1 MVKLGVSVD
10 HIATIREARKVPIA
24 TLTKRNVTSMAGTL
38 YVVATPLGNLGDL
51 SARAVAVL
59 GEVDLIACED
69 TRHFRR
75 LLNHLG
81 LKTSTTSYHEHNE
94 QTKSS
99 ELLGRVL
106 KGQNLALV
114 SKAGTPLV
122 SDPGY
127 RLVRLCRENQ
137 VSVSPVPG
145 PAAAVSALSVSGL
158 PSDCFHFL
166 GFLRRQREAQRKQL
180 KSVAAFDAT
189 LIMYLS
195 PHRLLPTLETV
206 LEVLGNRE
214 ALVAREMTK
223 AHETFHFGSLEK
235 ILAELRVEEV
245 RGEYTLLLSGAGFET
260 PPKPRIDISAYVSGL
275 MVLREMSR
283 VAAVKTAAAE
293 LELPRQ
299 QVYRTCFASSA
310 EGKSD

>member
-1 MVKLGVSVD
+1 MS
-10 HIATIREARKVPIA
+10 
-24 TLTKRNVTSMAGTL
+24 GTL

-69 TRHFRR
+69 TRHFRK
-75 LLNHLG
+75 LLNHLD

-94 QTKSS
+94 QTKSAQ
-99 ELLGRVL
+99 LLGRIL
-106 KGQNLALV
+106 EGRDLALV
-114 SKAGTPLV
+114 SRAGTPLV

-137 VSVSPVPG
+137 VPVTPVPG

-158 PSDCFHFL
+158 PSNRFHFL
-166 GFLRRQREAQRKQL
+166 GFLQRQREALRKQL
-180 KSVAAFDAT
+180 VAVASVDAT

-206 LEVLGNRE
+206 LGVLGNRE
-214 ALVAREMTK
+214 AFIAREMTK
-223 AHETFHFGSLEK
+223 IHETFHFGSLEK
-235 ILAELRVEEV
+235 IVSELRVEV
-245 RGEYTLLLSGAGFET
+245 ARGEYTLLLAGTGFEAA
-260 PPKPRIDISAYVSGL
+260 PRPRIDIPAYVSGL
-275 MVLREMSR
+275 MLLREMSR
-283 VAAVKTAAAE
+283 AEAVKTAAAQ

-299 QVYRTCFASSA
+299 KVYRTCLETNTEHQS
-310 EGKSD
+310 E

>member
-1 MVKLGVSVD
+1 MND
-10 HIATIREARKVPIA
+10 PARLET
-24 TLTKRNVTSMAGTL
+24 TLTGKNKTSMSGTL

-51 SARAVAVL
+51 SSRAVSVL

-69 TRHFRR
+69 TRHLRR
-75 LLNHLG
+75 LLNHLN
-81 LKTSTTSYHEHNE
+81 LQTSTTSYHEHNE
-94 QTKSS
+94 QPKSGQ
-99 ELLGRVL
+99 LLDRIL

-137 VSVSPVPG
+137 VPVTPVPG
-145 PAAAVSALSVSGL
+145 PVAAVSALSVSGL
-158 PSDCFHFL
+158 PSDRFHFL
-166 GFLRRQREAQRKQL
+166 GFLRRQREALRKQL
-180 KSVAAFDAT
+180 NSVASVDAT

-214 ALVAREMTK
+214 AFIAREMTK
-223 AHETFHFGSLEK
+223 VHETFHFGSLEK
-235 ILAELRVEEV
+235 IVVELGDEAA
-245 RGEYTLLLSGAGFET
+245 RGEYTLLLAGAGFET
-260 PPKPRIDISAYVSGL
+260 PPRPRIDISAYVSGL
-275 MVLREMSR
+275 MSAREMSR
-283 VAAVKTAAAE
+283 AEAVKTAAAQ

-299 QVYRTCFASSA
+299 QVYSTCFETRA
-310 EGKSD
+310 EGKAE